1 MYDKY
6 TALRCSHPA
15 ASAFF
20 RRTGKGRRS
29 QYRHFRLSRL
39 QMTTRPMLE
48 RGFYQA
54 CEDLQP
60 ERVCVVHAGNGRY
73 PIAAGGEA
81 VNMRKLAREFMVT
94 GS

>member
-1 MYDKY
+1 
-6 TALRCSHPA
+6 
-15 ASAFF
+15 
-20 RRTGKGRRS
+20 
-29 QYRHFRLSRL
+29 
-39 QMTTRPMLE
+39 MLE